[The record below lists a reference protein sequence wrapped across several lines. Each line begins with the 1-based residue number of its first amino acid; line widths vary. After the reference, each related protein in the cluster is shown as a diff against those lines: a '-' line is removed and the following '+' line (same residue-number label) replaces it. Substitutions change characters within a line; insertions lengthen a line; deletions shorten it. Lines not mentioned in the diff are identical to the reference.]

1 MPDYTPNM
9 TLEEQIGQLLMVGF
23 PGTTPTPEII
33 DLIQNHHVGGIIFFS
48 RNIQSPKQVLELTS
62 SLQHIAK
69 EAGHRHPL
77 LIAIDQENGMVQRLG
92 DDAEGVTQFPGN
104 MALGA
109 IGSEQIAYDIAAA
122 TGRELLALGINY
134 NLAPVVDV
142 NNNPANPVIGVRSF
156 GEDPQLVAR
165 LAVATV
171 KGYRST
177 GVITCLKHFP
187 GHGDTAVDS
196 HLSLPTLPFDME
208 RLHSLELV
216 PFRSGI
222 EAGVDSVMIAH
233 IAFPSLTGNAD
244 LPATLSPTIVQGLLR
259 EQLGFSGVIISDCLE
274 MKAISETVG
283 VGLGAVKAL
292 QAGIDVIL
300 ISHLH
305 PRQRAGINAL
315 LTAVQ
320 MGEVS
325 QDVVTQAVERV
336 TRLKAQ
342 CLSWQTVP
350 DATPL
355 FRRGAIHHAH
365 RRLRDHAYALS
376 TTLVK
381 DEVGLLP
388 LYSVGADSRPS
399 PIDRPVPGFRI
410 HTVGADLSRPS
421 PIDRPVPGFRI
432 EPHEQ
437 ILIVYP
443 QREIWTQVEDRHYPH
458 EFFVESVQQRH
469 AHTTAMTI
477 TPTSTQSEFDAI
489 YQVAHTSALVIMVT
503 VNAYLDAQQVEV
515 MRGLLQTGR
524 PVIGIAV
531 YNPYDLLAFPE
542 LPTYLVTYECTIP
555 ALASAVQVLFGDT
568 MPKGRL
574 PVSLPELYSL
584 T

>member
-1 MPDYTPNM
+1 MSAYPANM

-33 DLIQNHHVGGIIFFS
+33 DLIQHHHVGGIILFS
-48 RNIQSPKQVLELTS
+48 RNVQSPRQVLELTS
-62 SLQHIAK
+62 SLQRIAK
-69 EAGHRHPL
+69 EAGHRYPL

-109 IGSEQIAYDIAAA
+109 IGSEQIAYEVAAA

-156 GEDPQLVAR
+156 GEDPQQVAR
-165 LAVATV
+165 LAAATV

-196 HLSLPTLPFDME
+196 HLSLPTLSFEMH
-208 RLHSLELV
+208 RLDSLELV
-216 PFRSGI
+216 PFRGGI
-222 EAGVDSVMIAH
+222 EAGADSVMIAH
-233 IAFPSLTGNAD
+233 IAFPSLTGDAN
-244 LPATLSPTIVQGLLR
+244 LPATLSPAIVRGLLR

-274 MKAISETVG
+274 MKAISENVG

-292 QAGIDVIL
+292 QAGVDLIL

-325 QDVVTQAVERV
+325 QDMVNQAVERV
-336 TRLKAQ
+336 MRLKAQ
-342 CLSWQTVP
+342 HLSWENVP
-350 DATPL
+350 DATRPVEV
-355 FRRGAIHHAH
+355 RSEAH
-365 RRLRDHAYALS
+365 RQLRDHAYALS
-376 TTLVK
+376 TTMVK
-381 DEVGLLP
+381 DEANLLP
-388 LYSVGADSRPS
+388 LNSVGADVSRPL
-399 PIDRPVPGFRI
+399 PIDRPVPSFRM
-410 HTVGADLSRPS
+410 
-421 PIDRPVPGFRI
+421 
-432 EPHEQ
+432 EPHDQ

-443 QREIWTQVEDRHYPH
+443 QRENWTQVEDRHYPH
-458 EFFVESVQQRH
+458 EFFVESIQHRH
-469 AHTTAMTI
+469 AHTIAMPI
-477 TPTSTQSEFDAI
+477 TSTSTRFDYEAI
-489 YQVAHTSALVIMVT
+489 YQSARTSALVIMVT
-503 VNAYLDAQQVEV
+503 VNAYLDALQVEV
-515 MRGLLQTGR
+515 MRGLLGTGR
-524 PVIGIAV
+524 PVVGIAV

-542 LPTYLVTYECTIP
+542 LPTYLVTYEYTKP
-555 ALASAVQVLFGDT
+555 ALASVVQVLFGDT
-568 MPKGRL
+568 EPKGRL
-574 PVSLPELYSL
+574 PVSLPGLYSL
-584 T
+584 EYTNPV

>member
-1 MPDYTPNM
+1 MPDYTANM

-33 DLIQNHHVGGIIFFS
+33 DLIQNHHIGGIIFFS
-48 RNIQSPKQVLELTS
+48 RNIQSPRQVLELTS

-69 EAGHRHPL
+69 EAGHRYPL

-92 DDAEGVTQFPGN
+92 DDDDGVTQFPGN

-109 IGSEQIAYDIAAA
+109 IGSEQIAYDVAAA
-122 TGRELLALGINY
+122 TGRELVALGINY

-156 GEDPQLVAR
+156 GENPQQVAR

-177 GVITCLKHFP
+177 GIITCLKHFP

-196 HLSLPTLPFDME
+196 HLSLPTLPFDMQ
-208 RLHSLELV
+208 RLQSLELV
-216 PFRSGI
+216 PFLGGI
-222 EAGVDSVMIAH
+222 EAGADSVMIAH
-233 IAFPSLTGNAD
+233 IAFPALTGDAA
-244 LPATLSPTIVQGLLR
+244 LPATLSPAIVRGLLR

-292 QAGIDVIL
+292 QAGVDLIL

-325 QDVVTQAVERV
+325 QDVVNQAVERV
-336 TRLKAQ
+336 MRLKAQ
-342 CLSWQTVP
+342 RLSWQNVS
-350 DATPL
+350 DATKS
-355 FRRGAIHHAH
+355 IEVSSEAH
-365 RRLRDHAYALS
+365 RQLRDHAYTLS
-376 TTLVK
+376 PTLVK
-381 DEVGLLP
+381 DEANLLP
-388 LYSVGADSRPS
+388 L
-399 PIDRPVPGFRI
+399 
-410 HTVGADLSRPS
+410 HTVGADLSCPPLPLHTVGADLS
-421 PIDRPVPGFRI
+421 CPPPIYRPVPGFRI

-443 QREIWTQVEDRHYPH
+443 QRESWTQVEDRHYPH

-469 AHTTAMTI
+469 AHTTAMKI
-477 TPTSTQSEFDAI
+477 TPTSTTSTYDAI
-489 YQVAHTSALVIMVT
+489 YQAARTSALIIMVT

-515 MRGLLQTGR
+515 MRGLLPTRPTGR

-531 YNPYDLLAFPE
+531 YNPYDLPAFPE
-542 LPTYLVTYECTIP
+542 LPTYLVTYECTKP
-555 ALASAVQVLFGDT
+555 ALASAVQVLFGDI

-574 PVSLPELYSL
+574 PVSLPGLYSL